1 MKRPNGTGGVRKLS
15 GRRRKPYQAVVPGGF
30 TYDEK
35 GYAHRKQVSLGVYKT
50 KKEALAALAD
60 WQALP
65 MNVDHRQLTFKQ
77 IYEIVFPTFPES
89 VQRVMGQATINRI
102 GSIADMRI
110 IDIRKREIEMI
121 AQSVSGKSHAVQ
133 SRTKRLVSSVFKWAL
148 EDDIIL
154 KDYSQFMTFS
164 DTKAK
169 KEKTALEQSEIK
181 LLMDGTEVL
190 WKVML
195 YTGMRISEAIKMDEE
210 HIYEENGILCFHV
223 WDAKTKAGNRIVP
236 VHSKIQPLIESGEYP
251 LKKRLSENKYM
262 QLFKELNMPHTSHD
276 LRRTFSTYGKKC
288 GMDDFYRRALLGHAQ
303 TTLTDEVYTQPLV
316 EDLHTQIELLNYDIQ

>member
-1 MKRPNGTGGVRKLS
+1 MKRPNGSGGVRKLS
-15 GRRRKPYQAVVPGGF
+15 GRRSKPYQAVVPGGYS
-30 TYDEK
+30 YDSD
-35 GYAHRKQVSLGVYKT
+35 GIPHRRQVSLGVYRT

-60 WQALP
+60 WQSLP
-65 MNVDHRQLTFKQ
+65 MNVDHRQMTFRQ

-121 AQSVSGKSHAVQ
+121 AQSVSGMSQAVQ
-133 SRTKRLVSSVFKWAL
+133 TRTKRLVSAVFKWAL

-154 KDYSQFMTFS
+154 KDYSQFMTFT
-164 DTKAK
+164 DTKSK
-169 KEKTALEQSEIK
+169 KEKTALKQSEIA
-181 LLMDGTEVL
+181 LLMDGKEVL

-223 WDAKTKAGNRIVP
+223 WDAKTKAGNRIIP
-236 VHSKIQPLIESGEYP
+236 VHSAIMPLIHSEYP
-251 LKKRLSENKYM
+251 LQKKYTKEYFSIE
-262 QLFKELNMPHTSHD
+262 FKKFKIPHTSHD

-316 EDLHTQIELLNYDIQ
+316 EDLHTQIELLNYSLK